1 MLRNLLLTVVL
12 VCLPSYSYSES
23 ITPYFGT
30 TGNAASV
37 GNTWSMDNVLP
48 TPPGLDIN
56 GVFYKYTPQKETE
69 ADMKVHIGNENA
81 NGVGYLWRETDDW
94 SGAQGGIEIRKVIGI
109 ANVPRELWGD
119 GSIEVEGEGTVE
131 DATVIYSYKVDPC
144 YDPQFS
150 PSCPGY
156 QLQLPDTETV
166 DIDLYDAT
174 ADDAVI
180 IATAET
186 DSDIYEDE
194 EESEQDEESEEEKE
208 MRLEKA
214 LAAVDEL
221 ALFNDAFAQNLL
233 LDALNN
239 AIQMNAYYAAQLRG
253 GEYKETVVLVDKELP
268 ENKKGLRNGLAQ
280 QILHEEMIS
289 MQYNK

>member
-1 MLRNLLLTVVL
+1 
-12 VCLPSYSYSES
+12 
-23 ITPYFGT
+23 
-30 TGNAASV
+30 
-37 GNTWSMDNVLP
+37 
-48 TPPGLDIN
+48 
-56 GVFYKYTPQKETE
+56 
-69 ADMKVHIGNENA
+69 
-81 NGVGYLWRETDDW
+81 
-94 SGAQGGIEIRKVIGI
+94 
-109 ANVPRELWGD
+109 
-119 GSIEVEGEGTVE
+119 
-131 DATVIYSYKVDPC
+131 
-144 YDPQFS
+144 
-150 PSCPGY
+150 
-156 QLQLPDTETV
+156 
-166 DIDLYDAT
+166 
-174 ADDAVI
+174 
-180 IATAET
+180 
-186 DSDIYEDE
+186 
-194 EESEQDEESEEEKE
+194 